1 MADLAKLR
9 IAVDSTDVRRGSRD
23 LGAFSLASKG
33 AAREANL
40 LGAAVKALSFVA
52 AYAGISK
59 VLGATIQFGDAMA
72 EVSTLVDTA
81 VVSMDDLS
89 RAAREQ
95 AIAFGSTAPEQA
107 NALYSIISAGAAT
120 SASAVSLLT
129 EANKLAVGGVT
140 DVATAADGLTTV
152 VNAFGI
158 ASENA
163 GQVSD
168 ALFVGMRAGKTTIAE
183 LSRTLGLAAPL
194 ASEMGVSV
202 DELVGSV
209 AALTKG
215 GIRTS
220 IAVQGMRA
228 VLAAVA
234 KPTKEAADTAK
245 ALGLEFNSAALQ
257 SKGLA
262 GFLDD
267 LREKAGGNQDELAK
281 LFGGVEALVPVMA
294 LMGTAGQSFNEILEQ
309 MKEKSGAAAEAVE
322 KMERS
327 LGFKTRQA
335 SALLGE
341 AILTLGDA
349 LSRLLIPALDWLLKN
364 GRNLAGI
371 FYGLAA
377 ATGLYA
383 AKLALVNLAM
393 VPYVATLLTMTA
405 RLGLATAAK
414 FAFVTATTAATGA
427 MNRFTLALIRNP
439 FILVATALA
448 GLVALIYEYNQQK
461 QRAIEKTKDQTD
473 RLYQEAAARGEN
485 YKQMRAELF
494 LQKLQLQT
502 KIADLRIEQQ
512 RNAELNKAAQAVE
525 GPDDRRFTRM
535 AGGIATASVNSEI
548 SQLQAQVDAIA
559 KGIERAD
566 KAYGKAGETITQTS
580 EIVAQAVAQVTDEVE
595 RQNDELE
602 RLKNVLSGAQ
612 QQLLALNETSEQTRF
627 RELTEAAEDAA
638 KYNKDLAAALIQVRD
653 ELDKASKQKEV
664 VDRLSDQNKKLDETR
679 LSYQA
684 LIRQVEHQNAALGL
698 SGKALELHNLQL
710 EEHDFRVRNAA
721 MGTQELNAAWEHY
734 KNLRTQ
740 GIIAN
745 DQANADIQRVERLRE
760 GLEGVFDI
768 LGRNGIG
775 GVFSGVLRMQVRGDD
790 NQLISLG
797 DKILEGLGD
806 LGDTFVTAIQYAAA
820 GGLVGGAAG
829 SKLGGSIGG
838 AIGGK
843 LGEKFLT
850 KGLESVFQGLGDFA
864 GPIGSIAGGL
874 LGGVI
879 GGMVKSTP
887 RASATIETISG
898 NAMVSSV
905 RGSSGQLKKMA
916 EGLAGSVVSGLQK
929 IAEEFSGTIADGL
942 KISIGVR
949 KKTFRV
955 DPLGLGRTKGM
966 IAFDTEEEAI
976 RYAIKLAL
984 ERGAIEGIRQSTQN
998 LLEAGDDLEAAL
1010 QDAMD
1015 FEGVF
1020 DRLLEKTDPLTHGLK
1035 ELDKE
1040 FERLNKI
1047 FEKAGATTEEYAE
1060 LQRLYDLERADILKE
1075 EQQRQMD
1082 EANKINDLILRIYR
1096 EQGKEAE
1103 ELALTRKM
1111 ERDAATEA
1119 ERAILD
1125 QIYALEDFN
1134 KARVEEVSTLEDTI
1148 ATMTQLAGSLR
1159 AFREGLYGADQ
1170 SVINYKQALVDLIRV
1185 GSLASTGDVEALGQL
1200 QGVSQTFLASSKAS
1214 ARSLFDYQ
1222 KDVAL
1227 VASYVDQGIAAAD
1240 EQVSAAEQQID
1251 LLQQQLEEL
1260 VNIAALLEQPTTPD
1274 VAIDPS
1280 WNANIAGGGG
1290 GNTATLPVD
1299 GSDMQA
1305 MLSEALY
1312 AIAKNTGNTAKLLD
1326 RWDGDGQPDIRE
1338 LQSDYY

>member
-9 IAVDSTDVRRGSRD
+9 IAVDSTDVRGASRD
-23 LGAFSLASKG
+23 LGAFSRASKG
-33 AAREANL
+33 ATREANL
-40 LGAAVKALSFVA
+40 MGVAVKALSFAA

-81 VVSMDDLS
+81 VISMDELS

-107 NALYSIISAGAAT
+107 NALYSIISAGATT
-120 SASAVSLLT
+120 SAGAIGLLT

-158 ASENA
+158 AAEDA

-168 ALFVGMRAGKTTIAE
+168 ALFVGMRAGKTTIEE

-228 VLAAVA
+228 VLASVA

-245 ALGLEFNSAALQ
+245 SLGLEFNSAALQ

-267 LREKAGGNQDELAK
+267 LREKAGDNQDELAK

-309 MKEKSGAAAEAVE
+309 MEEKSGAAAEAVE
-322 KMERS
+322 KMEQS

-335 SALLGE
+335 AALLGE
-341 AILTLGDA
+341 AMLTLGDA
-349 LSRLLIPALDWLLKN
+349 LARLLIPALDWVLKN
-364 GRNLAGI
+364 GREIAGVLSGI
-371 FYGLAA
+371 
-377 ATGLYA
+377 ATATALYA

-405 RLGLATAAK
+405 RLGFATAAK

-427 MNRFTLALIRNP
+427 MTRFTLSLMRNP
-439 FILVATALA
+439 FGIVAVALAALTTYMVGFREEVEDTTASTSLLLAELRSLAQARSADFAVRRAQGEQDLNDLVAKKRTLERSLKISTDDPSKGLPVA
-448 GLVALIYEYNQQK
+448 GIKKKIEDLDK
-461 QRAIEKTKDQTD
+461 QI
-473 RLYQEAAARGEN
+473 L
-485 YKQMRAELF
+485 
-494 LQKLQLQT
+494 
-502 KIADLRIEQQ
+502 
-512 RNAELNKAAQAVE
+512 ELNTGLARVDLAYINAIDKTGQMNEVQA
-525 GPDDRRFTRM
+525 G
-535 AGGIATASVNSEI
+535 AGGQISATN
-548 SQLQAQVDAIA
+548 
-559 KGIERAD
+559 
-566 KAYGKAGETITQTS
+566 
-580 EIVAQAVAQVTDEVE
+580 DEVK
-595 RQNDELE
+595 RQSDELK
-602 RLKNVLSGAQ
+602 RLEGVLGGAQ

-627 RELTEAAEDAA
+627 RELTEAAAEAA
-638 KYNKDLAAALIQVRD
+638 KHNKDLAAALIQVRD
-653 ELDKASKQKEV
+653 ELDQASKQKEAI
-664 VDRLSDQNKKLDETR
+664 DRLSEQNKKLDETR
-679 LSYQA
+679 LSYQS
-684 LIRQVEHQNAALGL
+684 LIRQIEHQNAALGL

-710 EEHDFRVRNAA
+710 EEHDFRVRHAA
-721 MGTQELNAAWEHY
+721 MGTEELNAAWEHY

-740 GIIAN
+740 GIT
-745 DQANADIQRVERLRE
+745 ANAEVEADVQRVEKLRE
-760 GLEGVFDI
+760 GFESVFDM

-775 GVFSGVLRMQVRGDD
+775 GVLGGVFRMQVRGDD
-790 NQLISLG
+790 NQLVSLG
-797 DKILEGLGD
+797 DRILDGLGD
-806 LGDTFVTAIQYAAA
+806 LGDTFVTAMQYAAT

-829 SKLGGSIGG
+829 SALGGSIGG

-850 KGLESVFQGLGDFA
+850 KGLESVFKGLGDFA

-916 EGLAGSVVSGLQK
+916 EGLAGSVVNGLQR

-998 LLEAGDDLEAAL
+998 LLQAGDDLEAAL

-1040 FERLNKI
+1040 FNRLNKI

-1200 QGVSQTFLASSKAS
+1200 QGVSQTFLASSKAN

-1251 LLQQQLEEL
+1251 LLQRQLDEL
-1260 VNIAALLEQPTTPD
+1260 VNIAALLEQPTAPD

-1290 GNTATLPVD
+1290 GNTSGVFGENT
-1299 GSDMQA
+1299 SDMEA
-1305 MLSEALY
+1305 MIRDALY
-1312 AIAKNTGNTAKLLD
+1312 NITKHTGNTAKLLD

>member
-9 IAVDSTDVRRGSRD
+9 ISVDSTEVRGAKRD
-23 LGAFSLASKG
+23 LDGLATASKG
-33 AAREANL
+33 AARQASVL
-40 LGAAVKALSFVA
+40 SGAMKALSFVA

-59 VLGATIQFGDAMA
+59 VLGVTIQFGDAMA

-81 VVSMDDLS
+81 TVSMDELT
-89 RAAREQ
+89 RAARDQ
-95 AIAFGSTAPEQA
+95 AVAFGSTATEQA
-107 NALYSIISAGAAT
+107 NALYSIISAGAT
-120 SASAVSLLT
+120 TASGAVGILT

-158 ASENA
+158 ASQDA
-163 GQVSD
+163 GQVTD
-168 ALFVGMRAGKTTIAE
+168 ALFVGMKAGKTTIAE

-194 ASEMGVSV
+194 AAEMGVSV

-234 KPTKEAADTAK
+234 KPTKEASDTAK
-245 ALGLEFNSAALQ
+245 SLGLEFNSAALQ

-267 LREKAGGNQDELAK
+267 LREKAGGSQDELAK

-294 LMGTAGQSFNEILEQ
+294 LMGTAGQSFNEILED
-309 MKEKSGAAAEAVE
+309 MKAKGGAAAEAVE
-322 KMERS
+322 KMEQS

-341 AILTLGDA
+341 AMLTLGDA
-349 LSRLLIPALDWLLKN
+349 LSKVLIPALDWMLKN
-364 GRNLAGI
+364 GKIIQGV
-371 FYGLAA
+371 FSGLAVA
-377 ATGLYA
+377 VGLYA
-383 AKLALVNLAM
+383 AK
-393 VPYVATLLTMTA
+393 VAY
-405 RLGLATAAK
+405 AAIIQTK
-414 FAFVTATTAATGA
+414 FAGVVVASIIKLTALTTAKITLAGAATAATGA
-427 MNRFTLALIRNP
+427 VKNLTLALIRNP
-439 FILVATALA
+439 FTLVATAL
-448 GLVALIYEYNQQK
+448 VALTTYMIGFRE
-461 QRAIEKTKDQTD
+461 ETELSTESTKLLLAEL
-473 RLYQEAAARGEN
+473 RSLAAARSADFALR
-485 YKQMRAELF
+485 RAEGEQDLNS
-494 LQKLQLQT
+494 LVAKRSALERSLKLSQDDPSLGLPVKEIQDQ
-502 KIADLRIEQQ
+502 IEVLDSQISDLNIGLAKVDSAYV
-512 RNAELNKAAQAVE
+512 NAISQARE
-525 GPDDRRFTRM
+525 M
-535 AGGIATASVNSEI
+535 AEIQASVGGQI
-548 SQLQAQVDAIA
+548 SD
-559 KGIERAD
+559 
-566 KAYGKAGETITQTS
+566 T
-580 EIVAQAVAQVTDEVE
+580 TDEVDK
-595 RQNDELE
+595 QNDKLE
-602 RLKNVLSGAQ
+602 RLKGILSGAQ
-612 QQLLALNETSEQTRF
+612 EQLAALNETSEQTRF
-627 RELTEAAEDAA
+627 RRLSEAAEEA
-638 KYNKDLAAALIQVRD
+638 KRHNEGLAAALIQVRD
-653 ELDKASKQKEV
+653 QLDKASKDKEAA
-664 VDRLSDQNKKLDETR
+664 DKLAEQNKKLDETR

-684 LIRQVEHQNAALGL
+684 LIRQIEHQNAALGL
-698 SGKALELHNLQL
+698 SGRALALHNLQL
-710 EEHDFRVRNAA
+710 EEHDFRVRHAA
-721 MGTQELNAAWEHY
+721 MGTEELNAAWEHY
-734 KNLRTQ
+734 KKLRTE
-740 GIIAN
+740 GIVKESEN
-745 DQANADIQRVERLRE
+745 EADIQRIEKLRE
-760 GLEGVFDI
+760 GLEAVFDI

-775 GVFSGVLRMQVRGDD
+775 GVLSGVLRIQVRGDD
-790 NQLISLG
+790 NQLVSLG
-797 DKILEGLGD
+797 DRILDGLGD
-806 LGDTFVTAIQYAAA
+806 LGKTFVTAIQYAAT

-829 SKLGGSIGG
+829 SSLGGSIGG

-843 LGEKFLT
+843 LGEKFLE
-850 KGLESVFQGLGDFA
+850 KGLESVFKGLGQFA

-874 LGGVI
+874 LGGII

-887 RASATIETISG
+887 RASATIETIAG
-898 NAMVSSV
+898 GAMVSSV
-905 RGSSGQLKKMA
+905 RGNKGQLKEMA
-916 EGLAGSVVSGLQK
+916 EGLAGSVITGLQR
-929 IAEEFSGTIADGL
+929 IADEFSGTIAEGI

-984 ERGAIEGIRQSTQN
+984 ERGAIEGIRESTKR

-1010 QDAMD
+1010 QDALD
-1015 FEGVF
+1015 FEKVF
-1020 DRLLEKTDPLTHGLK
+1020 DRLLEKTDPLAHSLK

-1047 FEKAGATTEEYAE
+1047 FEKAGATTEEFAD
-1060 LQRLYDLERADILKE
+1060 LQRLYDLEREEALEKE
-1075 EQQRQMD
+1075 RQRQMD

-1111 ERDAATEA
+1111 ERDAASEA
-1119 ERAILD
+1119 ERAILE

-1148 ATMTQLAGSLR
+1148 ATMTQLAASLR
-1159 AFREGLYGADQ
+1159 SFREGLYGADQ
-1170 SVINYKQALVDLIRV
+1170 SVTNYKQALVDLIRV

-1200 QGVSQTFLASSKAS
+1200 QGVSQTFLAASKAR
-1214 ARSLFDYQ
+1214 AGSLFEYQ

-1251 LLQQQLEEL
+1251 LLQQQLDEL
-1260 VNIAALLEQPTTPD
+1260 VNISTLLTEQSVPD
-1274 VAIDPS
+1274 VAIEPS
-1280 WNANIAGGGG
+1280 WNANIAGGGNG
-1290 GNTATLPVD
+1290 GGGAFGENTA
-1299 GSDMQA
+1299 DMEN
-1305 MLSEALY
+1305 LLRDALY
-1312 AIAKNTGNTAKLLD
+1312 NIAKHTGNTAKLLD